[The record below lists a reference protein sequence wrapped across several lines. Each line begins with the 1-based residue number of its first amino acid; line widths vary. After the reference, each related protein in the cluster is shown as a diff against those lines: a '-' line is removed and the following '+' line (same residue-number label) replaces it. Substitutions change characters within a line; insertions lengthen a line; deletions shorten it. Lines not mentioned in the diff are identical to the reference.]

1 MIGRAGLKYARDFT
15 PNAQGFGGGHAAV
28 DTFDYVIVGAGSA
41 GCVLANRLSA
51 DPSVTV
57 CLVEAGGSDGY
68 IWIHIPV
75 GYFYTFDNPRT
86 DWRFRTE
93 PDPGLN
99 GRSIKYP
106 RGRVLGGTSSINGM
120 VYVRGQSR
128 DYDGWRQQGNAGW
141 AWDDVLPYFKRS
153 EDQARGA
160 DEAHGV
166 GGELRIEDLR
176 ASWEVLDAFCAAA
189 VECGIRRTVD
199 FNRGDNEGVGYFQVT
214 QRNGRRM
221 STARA
226 FLKPV
231 RKRNNLAILSSTHA
245 TRILF
250 EEQRAVGLQYE
261 RNGGRGA
268 VRARREVIV
277 AAGAVGSPQLLM
289 LSGVGPPVELAS
301 HGIPVILP
309 RQGVGA
315 NLQDHLAIRTMYRVR
330 NTRTLNEQANSLLG
344 RIKMGLEYAAFRRGP
359 LTIPPALVN
368 AFVKSDRSKE
378 TPDLQFVLY
387 PLTYDSTGDPPHRAP
402 GFTAGVCLLHPESRG
417 SVTLRSADPIAAPK
431 IALNFLSTTNDR
443 DVAVAGVKAIRRVCR
458 ADAMK
463 KFEPVEFSPGPEFS
477 TDDELLA
484 GIGRIGATIF
494 HPVGTCK
501 MGVGHDAVVDPRL
514 RVIGCDG
521 LRVIDASIMP
531 TIISG
536 NTNAAA
542 IMIAEKGA
550 DMIRE
555 DGGHGSKVT
564 RSDAMMPGAAA
575 PRAAG

>member
-1 MIGRAGLKYARDFT
+1 L
-15 PNAQGFGGGHAAV
+15 

-41 GCVLANRLSA
+41 GCVLANRLSE

-57 CLVEAGGSDGY
+57 CLIEAGGSDRY
-68 IWIHIPV
+68 VWIHIPI

-93 PDPGLN
+93 PEPALN

-120 VYVRGQSR
+120 VYIRGQSR
-128 DYDGWRQQGNAGW
+128 DYDGWRQEGNVGW

-166 GGELRIEDLR
+166 GGELRVEDLR
-176 ASWEVLDAFCAAA
+176 ASWDVLDAFCDAA
-189 VECGIRRTVD
+189 VACGIRRTED

-226 FLKPV
+226 FLKPA
-231 RKRNNLAILSSTHA
+231 RRRTNLDIRCDAHA
-245 TRILF
+245 TRVRINGR
-250 EEQRAVGLQYE
+250 RAVGLEYE
-261 RNGGRGA
+261 RGGTPDYVG
-268 VRARREVIV
+268 ARREVIL
-277 AAGAVGSPQLLM
+277 AAGAIGSPQLLM
-289 LSGVGPPVELAS
+289 LSGIGDPEDLAA
-301 HGIPVILP
+301 HGIPVALARP
-309 RQGVGA
+309 GVGA
-315 NLQDHLAIRTMYRVR
+315 NLQDHLAIRIMYRVA
-330 NTRTLNEQANSLLG
+330 NTRTLNEQSHSLVG
-344 RIKMGLEYAAFRRGP
+344 RLRMGLEYALFRRGP

-368 AFVKSDRSKE
+368 AFVKSNPTKE

-387 PLTYDSTGDPPHRAP
+387 PLTYDSTGDPPHRLP
-402 GFTAGVCLLHPESRG
+402 GFTAGSCLLHPESRG
-417 SVTLRSADPIAAPK
+417 AVTLRTADPKVAPK
-431 IALNFLSTTNDR
+431 IKLNFLATQNDR
-443 DVAVAGVKAIRRVCR
+443 DTAVAGVKMLRRVCT

-463 KFEPVEFSPGPEFS
+463 KFTPAEFAPGPSFE
-477 TDDELLA
+477 TDEQISD
-484 GIGRIGATIF
+484 GIRQIAATIF

-501 MGVGHDAVVDPRL
+501 MGSGSDAVVDDRL
-514 RVIGCDG
+514 RVTGVDG
-521 LRVIDASIMP
+521 LRVVDASIMP

-542 IMIAEKGA
+542 IMIAEKA
-550 DMIRE
+550 SDMIRA
-555 DGGHGSKVT
+555 S
-564 RSDAMMPGAAA
+564 R
-575 PRAAG
+575 